1 MKRHWMGGQ
10 RKLAKRK
17 KDMKLEIQ
25 RNVFA
30 QYEEENQN
38 AVEYKKIITQDIVGL
53 LGSLD
58 LDTIRNDLQEHSIE
72 MCGQLKNDLTKKK
85 NEEENNNDEQN
96 MISST
101 EDDNESN
108 EERDKSEGVDKEVIL
123 EPDDFIL

>member
-1 MKRHWMGGQ
+1 MGGQ

-53 LGSLD
+53 IGSLD
-58 LDTIRNDLQEHSIE
+58 LNTIRNDLQEHNIE
-72 MCGQLKNDLTKKK
+72 MCDQLKNDLAKKR
-85 NEEENNNDEQN
+85 NAEENNNEEQN
-96 MISST
+96 MSYST
-101 EDDNESN
+101 EGSNESS
-108 EERDKSEGVDKEVIL
+108 EEREKSKGIDKDVIL